1 MAQRML
7 YFVEH
12 AEYES
17 GVHPADGR
25 GGGLTTRGCEQA
37 ARTAERLRAL
47 PISIIHHSPLRR
59 AVETASIIAARF
71 PTAPLRQSA
80 LLRECFPSI
89 PPVWEARYAHVT
101 AAQRVRDHRQARWAF
116 MAFCRPCTGVA
127 GHELV
132 VCHANLIRS
141 IVCRAVQAP
150 LDTWIYIDVFH
161 CGISVIAVDASG
173 QITLVSHNDTGHL
186 PDAVKAYLET

>member
-1 MAQRML
+1 MTQRTL
-7 YFVEH
+7 YFIEH

-17 GVHPADGR
+17 GVHATDGR
-25 GGGLTTRGCEQA
+25 GGGLTALGREQA
-37 ARTAERLRAL
+37 ARTADRLQAL
-47 PISIIHHSPLRR
+47 PISMIHHSPLQR

-71 PTAPLRQSA
+71 PTVPLRQSP

-89 PPVWEARYAHVT
+89 PPVWNARYAHIST
-101 AAQRVRDHRQARWAF
+101 AQRVRDRRQAQRAF
-116 MAFCRPCTGVA
+116 IAFCRPCPGVA
-127 GHELV
+127 RYELV

-173 QITLVSHNDTGHL
+173 QITLVAHNDTGHL
-186 PDAVKAYLET
+186 PDAFDSHLEM